1 MTRHDDPAA
10 TRSPWVTLA
19 RDRRYEDRYLG
30 VDLDQLRHVSGREH
44 PHVALRFKVFGVAVL
59 PVDADGRVSLIG
71 QYRYVLDRF
80 TWELPRGSGPVTEDA
95 LATARRELAEE
106 TGDEAESW
114 LEVLR
119 LDASPG
125 ISSEQVPGFVAWNL
139 KRGPAHPDPQESL
152 RLRRL
157 PFSEAVGEA
166 LSGAITDGP
175 SVALLLCL
183 AERARRGDLPGDLL
197 DLLRG

>member
-1 MTRHDDPAA
+1 MTDR
-10 TRSPWVTLA
+10 TNPWVTLS
-19 RDRRYEDRYLG
+19 RERRYEDRYLG
-30 VDLDQLRHVSGREH
+30 VDLDQLRHESGREH
-44 PHVALRFKVFGVAVL
+44 PHVALRFKVYGVAVL
-59 PVDADGRVSLIG
+59 PVDPAGRVSLIG

-80 TWELPRGSGPVTEDA
+80 TWELPRGSGAVADDA

-125 ISSEQVPGFVAWNL
+125 ISSEQMPAFVAWNL

-152 RLRRL
+152 RVRRL
-157 PFSEAVGEA
+157 PFAEAVGEA
-166 LSGAITDGP
+166 LSGAITDGA

-183 AERARRGDLPGDLL
+183 AERARRGDLPADLL
-197 DLLRG
+197 SLLRG